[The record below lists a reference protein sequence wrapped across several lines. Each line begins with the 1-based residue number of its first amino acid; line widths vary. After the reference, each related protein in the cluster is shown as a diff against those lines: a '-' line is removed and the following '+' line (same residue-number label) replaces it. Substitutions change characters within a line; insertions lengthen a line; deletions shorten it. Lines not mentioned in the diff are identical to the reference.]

1 MEDRVFV
8 VSVGK
13 SRESKKWKRTNYKW
27 PDFVERCTQTLRTK
41 ETAAQYAAMSKDA
54 QGNIKDVGGFV
65 AGSLNGERRKKENV
79 ISRSMLTLDLDFVA
93 TSAADLWDEIDSGLE
108 YTALVYSS
116 HSHTPEKPR
125 LRLIIPTSRDMAPNE
140 YEPIARR
147 IAAEIG
153 INQFDDTTYET
164 ARLMYWPSSPATPS
178 FTPTTKPAN
187 C

>member
-1 MEDRVFV
+1 
-8 VSVGK
+8 
-13 SRESKKWKRTNYKW
+13 
-27 PDFVERCTQTLRTK
+27 
-41 ETAAQYAAMSKDA
+41 
-54 QGNIKDVGGFV
+54 
-65 AGSLNGERRKKENV
+65 
-79 ISRSMLTLDLDFVA
+79 MLTLDLDFVA